1 MGVWMCVLCLPLNP
15 LPLTS
20 RPYPPL
26 TLHPHS
32 SSHHTH
38 SPPLS
43 LTTSSPP
50 PLLTP
55 TPPLLLLPLP
65 LPHSPSH
72 SPLHPPLTPTSHNP
86 HPQGE
91 LPPELNRVA
100 FSNQRASSFIE
111 ACLQHRDKRPSA
123 TELLAEDFLKPNE
136 VRYGIFMIS
145 FVLLLFCRWIGVFGY
160 DIICYWVVST
170 ALIDAVGVSSI
181 NQLYVHL
188 F

>member
-1 MGVWMCVLCLPLNP
+1 MNVCSMFASQPLTTHLSP
-15 LPLTS
+15 LPTS
-20 RPYPPL
+20 HITPPL
-26 TLHPHS
+26 LLSPHPLPTS
-32 SSHHTH
+32 QPHHI
-38 SPPLS
+38 
-43 LTTSSPP
+43 
-50 PLLTP
+50 LTP

-145 FVLLLFCRWIGVFGY
+145 FVLLLFCR
-160 DIICYWVVST
+160 
-170 ALIDAVGVSSI
+170 
-181 NQLYVHL
+181 
-188 F
+188 